1 MGASGTYLLYGV
13 GVIALVALIAAFGA
27 SQATARLRRRLARL
41 MQGSSGS
48 ESLEAA
54 LASALEEAKAATER
68 VAEME
73 ARLKAAEDE
82 LSYAITRVGM
92 VRFNPFSDTGSDLSF
107 SLALLNQRANGLVMT
122 GLWGRDE
129 VRVYAK
135 QIEEGASSHVLS
147 QEERQAMELAR
158 RERHHREMPAN
169 ADRRGQGGAPESV
182 RKRRGLNRSA
192 RR

>member
-1 MGASGTYLLYGV
+1 MITCADGGQHVGVSGTDLLYGV
-13 GVIALVALIAAFGA
+13 GVIALVALVAAFGA

-48 ESLEAA
+48 EGLETA
-54 LASALEEAKAATER
+54 LAQAMEQARAATAR

-73 ARLKAAEDE
+73 VRLKAAEDE

-92 VRFNPFSDTGSDLSF
+92 VRFNPFLDTGADLSF

-135 QIEEGASSHVLS
+135 QIADGGSAHVLS
-147 QEERQAMELAR
+147 QEERQAMELALR
-158 RERHHREMPAN
+158 ASHQHGDDAPTKKA
-169 ADRRGQGGAPESV
+169 GGLKASP
-182 RKRRGLNRSA
+182 KR
-192 RR
+192 

>member
-1 MGASGTYLLYGV
+1 MGVSGTYLLYGV
-13 GVIALVALIAAFGA
+13 GVIALVALVAAFGA

-48 ESLEAA
+48 EGLEAA
-54 LASALEEAKAATER
+54 LAQAMEQVKAATDR
-68 VAEME
+68 VAELE
-73 ARLKAAEDE
+73 VRLKAAEDE

-92 VRFNPFSDTGSDLSF
+92 VRFNPFLDTGADLSF
-107 SLALLNQRANGLVMT
+107 SVALLNRRSNGLVMT

-135 QIEEGASSHVLS
+135 QIADGASSHVLS

-158 RERHHREMPAN
+158 RESHHHGEESASK
-169 ADRRGQGGAPESV
+169 QTGGLKPSA
-182 RKRRGLNRSA
+182 KR
-192 RR
+192 

>member
-41 MQGSSGS
+41 MQGSSGN
-48 ESLEAA
+48 ENLEAA
-54 LASALEEAKAATER
+54 LASALEQAKVATER

-73 ARLKAAEDE
+73 ARLQATEDE
-82 LSYAITRVGM
+82 LAHAITRVGM
-92 VRFNPFSDTGSDLSF
+92 VRFNPFSDTGSDMSF
-107 SLALLNQRANGLVMT
+107 SLALLNQRATGLVMT

-135 QIEEGASSHVLS
+135 QIEDGASSHVLS

-158 RERHHREMPAN
+158 RERRHHEIVTDSSRGHGGGTPEPA
-169 ADRRGQGGAPESV
+169 RR
-182 RKRRGLNRSA
+182 RRGLRRSA
-192 RR
+192 KP